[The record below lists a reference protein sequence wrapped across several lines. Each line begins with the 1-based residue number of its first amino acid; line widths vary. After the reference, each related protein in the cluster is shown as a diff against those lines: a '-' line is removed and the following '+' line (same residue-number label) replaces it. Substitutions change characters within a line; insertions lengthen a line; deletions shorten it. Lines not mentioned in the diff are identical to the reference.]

1 MKYKYKFNF
10 ILFYLRKYCRITFRI
25 FSVSFNCAK
34 WVNTGYFSA
43 WSSTSIE
50 TEQENTALWFY
61 INLANLKG
69 IPTDEAIRSLA
80 HSWIIES
87 SLNIWIIW
95 LSKVSLQMR
104 ALPPLF
110 LVLLLPDSNLPW
122 LRRRKDRMRTDVSF
136 SSFLFSGRSL
146 T

>member
-50 TEQENTALWFY
+50 TEQENTA
-61 INLANLKG
+61 
-69 IPTDEAIRSLA
+69 T
-80 HSWIIES
+80 
-87 SLNIWIIW
+87 
-95 LSKVSLQMR
+95 
-104 ALPPLF
+104 
-110 LVLLLPDSNLPW
+110 
-122 LRRRKDRMRTDVSF
+122 
-136 SSFLFSGRSL
+136 
-146 T
+146 